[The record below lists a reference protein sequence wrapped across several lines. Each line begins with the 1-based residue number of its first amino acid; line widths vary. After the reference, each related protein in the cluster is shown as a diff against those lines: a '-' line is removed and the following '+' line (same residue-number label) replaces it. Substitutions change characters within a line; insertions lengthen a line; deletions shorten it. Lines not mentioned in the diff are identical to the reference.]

1 MASLVASV
9 SDIAMD
15 FGVSIMFVQ
24 SLLSCMWKINVRCC
38 FSLLVLCLLSGF
50 LRAGEP
56 KEGAYDPLTLLHQEQ
71 VAILDLT
78 VHDDARNRDVP
89 IRVYRCESVKAAP
102 VVLFSHG
109 LGGSREM
116 GLYLG
121 KHWATRGY
129 VAIFLQHPGS
139 DTSVW
144 KGKRPRE
151 IMNAMREAANSE
163 NFLLRTQDVPAVLDQ
178 LEKWNTDQSHQLF
191 EAFDLN
197 RVGMSGHSFGAL
209 TTQAVSG
216 QGRPRAP
223 GVLTDPRIK
232 AALPMSP
239 SSPTVGD
246 PQTAFGKVQI
256 PWLLMTG
263 TNDVSAIGGQTVEL
277 RLAVYPA
284 LPPGHKYE
292 LVLDKAEHSAFTDR
306 AVPGERSQRNPNHH
320 RVILA
325 LSTAFWD
332 AYLKDDS
339 AAQSWLDGDGPRT
352 IMEKDD
358 RWQKK

>member
-1 MASLVASV
+1 MLIPPILSHASQTFMRRCLIVLSFLVMS
-9 SDIAMD
+9 S
-15 FGVSIMFVQ
+15 
-24 SLLSCMWKINVRCC
+24 
-38 FSLLVLCLLSGF
+38 F
-50 LRAGEP
+50 LPADEP
-56 KEGAYDPLTLLHQEQ
+56 QPAEYSPLTPRYQEQ
-71 VAILDLT
+71 VDILDLT
-78 VHDDARNRDVP
+78 VHDESRQRDIP
-89 IRVYRCESVKAAP
+89 LRIYRCDSVKTAP

-116 GLYLG
+116 GAYLG
-121 KHWATRGY
+121 RHWASCGY
-129 VAIFLQHPGS
+129 VAVFLQHPGS

-144 KGKRPRE
+144 KDKRPRE
-151 IMNAMREAANSE
+151 IMTAMREAANAE
-163 NFLLRTQDVPAVLDQ
+163 NFLLRAQDVPAVLNQ
-178 LEKWNTDQSHQLF
+178 LEKWNAEQSHQLRGVI
-191 EAFDLN
+191 DLN

-216 QGRPRAP
+216 QGRPRTN
-223 GVLTDPRIK
+223 GLLTEPRIK

-239 SSPTVGD
+239 SSPSVGD
-246 PQTAFGKVQI
+246 PETAFSQVKI

-263 TNDVSAIGGQTVEL
+263 TNDVSRIGGQTVES

-306 AVPGERSQRNPNHH
+306 ALPGERSPRNPNHH

-332 AYLKDDS
+332 AYLKGD
-339 AAQSWLDGDGPRT
+339 AHAQTWLDGDGPRSV
-352 IMEKDD
+352 MEKDD